1 MAPQLCLAMQIQ
13 ERHKNWHRQIYILF
27 TSLLSTESTFCG
39 RGVVLWSR
47 ARVNAFLFSSSPQFQ
62 SSTTVD
68 EISRWMMTIAA
79 ATFYTTTTDRST
91 ELLLLGGVRHA
102 LQLLLPPSP
111 KYTTLLLLLLL
122 SSFIPSATELV
133 LLWCSFVRW
142 WWLLLPESSSSW
154 VRSLVACA
162 VLVSNQGEFDQ
173 KGCAIAASVVE

>member
-1 MAPQLCLAMQIQ
+1 MAPEFCLAMQIQ

-47 ARVNAFLFSSSPQFQ
+47 ARANAFLFSSSPQFQ

-68 EISRWMMTIAA
+68 EISRWMMTIGA
-79 ATFYTTTTDRST
+79 ATFYTTTTDRKT

-122 SSFIPSATELV
+122 LSSFIPSATELV
-133 LLWCSFVRW
+133 LLWCSFVR
-142 WWLLLPESSSSW
+142 SM
-154 VRSLVACA
+154 VVVVA
-162 VLVSNQGEFDQ
+162 
-173 KGCAIAASVVE
+173 